1 MKTLLSSSLPATLVA
16 ALLALAGC
24 SKQKTPANSANGA
37 GSTLPADKVVA
48 TYNGGKI
55 TYGELEVE
63 AKPKIQEIQNSMYQ
77 ARKEVLERMA
87 VERIV
92 KAEAAKK
99 GQTEEAYIQARVE
112 ALPVSPPSDAEVK
125 EFFDRLK
132 AAGRIP
138 PDTKIE
144 QIKDQL
150 VQAITNQQRR
160 ASVQKVIDELRA
172 AANLQIDL
180 PAPRVEVAASGPARG
195 PSDAKVTIVE
205 FSDFQCPYCGAAFT
219 TVEQLMQQ
227 YAGKVKLVFR
237 QFPLPI
243 HPQAEKA
250 AEASLCAAD
259 QNKFWEFHDLLFR
272 NQKKLDVPELK
283 TYAASAGVADA
294 AKFAQCLDSGDKKKM
309 VDADLEAGQAVGV
322 NGTPAFFINGV
333 FLNGALPIEEFK
345 KIIDPELAAR

>member
-1 MKTLLSSSLPATLVA
+1 MKPLPSLSLAA
-16 ALLALAGC
+16 ALAASFFVLAGC
-24 SKQKTPANSANGA
+24 SKQKTPAANA
-37 GSTLPADKVVA
+37 SGSGTTLAADKVVA

-55 TYGELEVE
+55 TYGELEIE
-63 AKPKIQEIQNSMYQ
+63 AKPKLQEIQNQMYQ

-99 GQTEEAYIQARVE
+99 GQTEEQYIQARVE
-112 ALPVSPPSDAEVK
+112 ALPVTPPSDAEVK
-125 EFFDRLK
+125 DFFDRLK
-132 AAGRIP
+132 QAGRIP
-138 PDTKIE
+138 PDTKME

-150 VQAITNQQRR
+150 VQAMVNQQRR
-160 ASVQKVIDELRA
+160 TSVQKVIDELRTQ
-172 AANLQIDL
+172 ANLQIDL
-180 PAPRVEVAASGPARG
+180 PAPRVEVAATGPARG
-195 PSDAKVTIVE
+195 PADAKVTIVE
-205 FSDFQCPYCGAAFT
+205 FSDFQCPYCGAAFG

-259 QNKFWEFHDLLFR
+259 QGKFWEVHDLLFK
-272 NQKKLDVPELK
+272 NQKKLDASDLK
-283 TYAASAGVADA
+283 TYAASAGLDA
-294 AKFAQCLDSGDKKKM
+294 AKFAQCLDSGEKKKQ
-309 VDADLEAGQAVGV
+309 VDFDLEAGQAAGV

-345 KIIDPELAAR
+345 KVIDPELASR

>member
-1 MKTLLSSSLPATLVA
+1 MKILPSSSLAATLVA
-16 ALLALAGC
+16 ALLVLAGC
-24 SKQKTPANSANGA
+24 SKQKTPAANANGA
-37 GSTLPADKVVA
+37 ASALAADKVVA

-63 AKPKIQEIQNSMYQ
+63 AKPKIRELQNQMFQ
-77 ARKEVLERMA
+77 ARKETLESMA
-87 VERIV
+87 MERIV

-99 GQTEEAYIQARVE
+99 GQTEDEYMRARVE
-112 ALPVSPPSDAEVK
+112 AVPIAPPTDAEVQS
-125 EFFDRLK
+125 FYDRLK
-132 AAGRIP
+132 GAGRIP
-138 PDTKIE
+138 PETSLA
-144 QIKDQL
+144 QVKDQIIQ
-150 VQAITNQQRR
+150 VVM
-160 ASVQKVIDELRA
+160 SQKRQPVIRQVLDELRT

-205 FSDFQCPYCGAAFT
+205 FSDFQCPYCGSAFT

-259 QNKFWEFHDLLFR
+259 QGKFWEFHDMLFK
-272 NQKKLDVPELK
+272 NQKKLDISDLK
-283 TYAASAGVADA
+283 ANAAAVGLDGP
-294 AKFAQCLDSGDKKKM
+294 KFAQCLDSGEKKKQ
-309 VDADLEAGQAVGV
+309 VDLDLEAGQAVGV

-333 FLNGALPIEEFK
+333 FLNGAMPIEEFK
-345 KIIDPELAAR
+345 KIIDPELASK

>member
-1 MKTLLSSSLPATLVA
+1 MKPLPTFSLAVAFLASLS
-16 ALLALAGC
+16 LLASC
-24 SKQKTPANSANGA
+24 SKQKTPATGA
-37 GSTLPADKVVA
+37 TGASSLPPDKVVA

-55 TYGELEVE
+55 TSGELELE
-63 AKPKIQEIQNSMYQ
+63 AKPKLQEIQNSMYQ

-99 GQTEEAYIQARVE
+99 GQTEEQYIQARVE
-112 ALPVSPPSDAEVK
+112 ALPTTPPSDAEVK
-125 EFFDRLK
+125 EFYDRLK
-132 AAGRIP
+132 AANRIP
-138 PDTKIE
+138 PDTTLD

-150 VQAITNQQRR
+150 IQAITNQQKRS
-160 ASVQKVIDELRA
+160 SVQKVIEELRS
-172 AANLQIDL
+172 AANLQIEL
-180 PAPRVEVAASGPARG
+180 PAPRVEVAATGPTRG
-195 PSDAKVTIVE
+195 PTDARVTIVE
-205 FSDFQCPYCGAAFT
+205 FSDFQCPYCGAAFG

-272 NQKKLDVPELK
+272 NQKKLDPSDLK
-283 TYAASAGVADA
+283 AYAASAGLDGP
-294 AKFAQCLDSGDKKKM
+294 KFAQCLDSGDKKKQ
-309 VDADLEAGQAVGV
+309 VDFDLAAGQAAGV

-333 FLNGALPIEEFK
+333 FLNGAMPIEEFK
-345 KIIDPELAAR
+345 KVIDPELASR

>member
-1 MKTLLSSSLPATLVA
+1 MKLLAPRFLPA
-16 ALLALAGC
+16 ALLASLAVLAGC
-24 SKQKTPANSANGA
+24 AKQKTPAVSGA
-37 GSTLPADKVVA
+37 GNTLAASQVVA

-63 AKPKIQEIQNSMYQ
+63 AKPKLQEIQNQMYT

-99 GQTEEAYIQARVE
+99 NQTEEQYIQARVE
-112 ALPVSPPSDAEVK
+112 ALPVTQPSDADVK

-132 AAGRIP
+132 TAGRIP
-138 PDTKIE
+138 ADTKLD

-150 VQAITNQQRR
+150 VQAMVNQQRR
-160 ASVQKVIDELRA
+160 ASVQKVIDELRTS
-172 AANLQIDL
+172 ANLQIDL
-180 PAPRVEVAASGPARG
+180 PPPRVEVAATGPARG
-195 PSDAKVTIVE
+195 PGDAKVTIVE
-205 FSDFQCPYCGAAFT
+205 FSDFQCPYCGAAFA

-259 QNKFWEFHDLLFR
+259 QGKFWEFYDLLFK
-272 NQKKLDVPELK
+272 NQKKLDVSELK
-283 TYAASAGVADA
+283 SYAASAGLDGP
-294 AKFAQCLDSGDKKKM
+294 KFAQCLDSGEKKKQ
-309 VDADLEAGQAVGV
+309 VDADIEAGQAAGV

-333 FLNGALPIEEFK
+333 FINGAMPIDEFK
-345 KIIDPELAAR
+345 KVIDPELASR

>member
-1 MKTLLSSSLPATLVA
+1 MKLPLSRSLPT
-16 ALLALAGC
+16 ALLASLFVLAGC
-24 SKQKTPANSANGA
+24 AKQKVAAASGGSGA
-37 GSTLPADKVVA
+37 LPADRVVA

-63 AKPKIQEIQNSMYQ
+63 AKPKLQEIQNQMYT

-99 GQTEEAYIQARVE
+99 GQTEEQYIQARVE
-112 ALPVSPPSDAEVK
+112 ALPVSQPSDADVK

-138 PDTKIE
+138 PDTKLE

-150 VQAITNQQRR
+150 VQAMVNQQRR
-160 ASVQKVIDELRA
+160 ASVQKVIEELRT

-180 PAPRVEVAASGPARG
+180 PPPRVEVAATGPARG
-195 PSDAKVTIVE
+195 PTDAKVTIVE
-205 FSDFQCPYCGAAFT
+205 FSDFQCPYCGAAYT

-250 AEASLCAAD
+250 AEASLCAQD
-259 QNKFWEFHDLLFR
+259 QGKFWEFHDLLFK
-272 NQKKLDVPELK
+272 NQKKLDVSDLK
-283 TYAASAGVADA
+283 TYAGSAGLDA
-294 AKFAQCLDSGDKKKM
+294 AKFATCLDSGEKKKQ
-309 VDADLEAGQAVGV
+309 VDQDLEAGQAAGV

-333 FLNGALPIEEFK
+333 FLNGAMPIEEFK
-345 KIIDPELAAR
+345 KVIDPELASR

>member
-1 MKTLLSSSLPATLVA
+1 MKPLPRLSLAA
-16 ALLALAGC
+16 ALAASLLVLAAC
-24 SKQKTPANSANGA
+24 SKQKTPAANANGS

-55 TYGELEVE
+55 TYGELEIE
-63 AKPKIQEIQNSMYQ
+63 AKPKILEIQNQIYQ

-99 GQTEEAYIQARVE
+99 GQTEEQYIQARVE
-112 ALPVSPPSDAEVK
+112 ALPVTPPSDAEVK

-132 AAGRIP
+132 QAGRIP
-138 PDTKIE
+138 PDTKLE

-150 VQAITNQQRR
+150 VQAMVNQQKRT
-160 ASVQKVIDELRA
+160 SVQKVIDELRTQ
-172 AANLQIDL
+172 ANLQIDL
-180 PAPRVEVAASGPARG
+180 PAPRVEVAATGPARG
-195 PSDAKVTIVE
+195 PADAKVTIIE
-205 FSDFQCPYCGAAFT
+205 FSDFQCPYCGQAFG
-219 TVEQLMQQ
+219 TVEQLMPQ

-243 HPQAEKA
+243 HQQAEKA

-259 QNKFWEFHDLLFR
+259 QGKFWELHDLMFK
-272 NQKKLDVPELK
+272 NQKKLDISDIK
-283 TYAASAGVADA
+283 TYAASAGLDG
-294 AKFAQCLDSGDKKKM
+294 AKFSQCLDSGDKKKQ
-309 VDADLEAGQAVGV
+309 VEADIEAGQAAGV

-345 KIIDPELAAR
+345 KVIDPELASR

>member
-1 MKTLLSSSLPATLVA
+1 MKLLPSPLSAAAVA
-16 ALLALAGC
+16 FLFVLAGC
-24 SKQKTPANSANGA
+24 AKQKTPATSGA
-37 GSTLPADKVVA
+37 GHALAADQVVA

-63 AKPKIQEIQNSMYQ
+63 AKPKIQEIQNQMYQ
-77 ARKEVLERMA
+77 ARREVLERMA

-99 GQTEEAYIQARVE
+99 GQTEEQYIQARVE
-112 ALPVSPPSDAEVK
+112 ALPVTQPSDAEVK

-132 AAGRIP
+132 SANRIP
-138 PDTKIE
+138 ADTKLE
-144 QIKDQL
+144 TIKDQL
-150 VQAITNQQRR
+150 VQAMLNQQRR
-160 ASVQKVIDELRA
+160 TSVQKVVDELRT

-180 PAPRVEVAASGPARG
+180 PPPRVEVAATGPARG
-195 PSDAKVTIVE
+195 PGDAKVTIVE
-205 FSDFQCPYCGAAFT
+205 FSDFQCPYCGAAYT

-243 HPQAEKA
+243 HPNAEKA

-259 QNKFWEFHDLLFR
+259 QGKFWEFYDLLFK
-272 NQKKLDVPELK
+272 NQKKLEVADLK
-283 TYAASAGVADA
+283 GYAGSAGLDA
-294 AKFAQCLDSGDKKKM
+294 TKFGQCLDSGEKKKQ
-309 VDADLEAGQAVGV
+309 VDSDVEAGQAAGV

-333 FLNGALPIEEFK
+333 FINGAMPIDEFK
-345 KIIDPELAAR
+345 KVIDPELASR

>member
-1 MKTLLSSSLPATLVA
+1 MKILPSSSLAAAVVA
-16 ALLALAGC
+16 AFLVLPGC
-24 SKQKTPANSANGA
+24 SKAKTPSASASA
-37 GSTLPADKVVA
+37 GTPAADKVVA

-63 AKPKIQEIQNSMYQ
+63 AKPKLQEIQNQMYT

-99 GQTEEAYIQARVE
+99 GQTEEQYIQARVE
-112 ALPVSPPSDAEVK
+112 ALPIAPPSDADVK

-150 VQAITNQQRR
+150 VQAMVNQQRR
-160 ASVQKVIDELRA
+160 TSVQKVIDELRT

-180 PAPRVEVAASGPARG
+180 PPPRVEVAATGPARG
-195 PSDAKVTIVE
+195 PGDAKVTIVE
-205 FSDFQCPYCGAAFT
+205 FSDFQCPYCGAAFG
-219 TVEQLMQQ
+219 TVEQLMTQ

-259 QNKFWEFHDLLFR
+259 QGKFWEFHDLLFK
-272 NQKKLDVPELK
+272 NQKKLDASDLK
-283 TYAASAGVADA
+283 TYAASAGLDG
-294 AKFAQCLDSGDKKKM
+294 AKFSQCLDSGDKKKQ
-309 VDADLEAGQAVGV
+309 VDADLEAGQAAGV

-333 FLNGALPIEEFK
+333 FLNGAMPIEEFK
-345 KIIDPELAAR
+345 KIIDPELASR

>member
-1 MKTLLSSSLPATLVA
+1 MKLPPSRSLPAVVVA
-16 ALLALAGC
+16 SLFVLAGC
-24 SKQKTPANSANGA
+24 AKQKVPAASGGSSA
-37 GSTLPADKVVA
+37 LPADKVVA

-63 AKPKIQEIQNSMYQ
+63 AKPKLQEIQNQMYT

-99 GQTEEAYIQARVE
+99 GQTEEQYIQARVE
-112 ALPVSPPSDAEVK
+112 ALPVTQPSDAEVK

-138 PDTKIE
+138 PDTKLE

-150 VQAITNQQRR
+150 VQAMVNQQRR
-160 ASVQKVIDELRA
+160 ASVQKVIEELRT

-180 PAPRVEVAASGPARG
+180 PPPRVEVAATGPARG
-195 PSDAKVTIVE
+195 PTDAKVTIVE
-205 FSDFQCPYCGAAFT
+205 FSDFQCPYCGAAYT

-250 AEASLCAAD
+250 AEASLCAQD
-259 QNKFWEFHDLLFR
+259 QGKFWEFYDLLFK
-272 NQKKLDVPELK
+272 NQKKLDVSDLK
-283 TYAASAGVADA
+283 TYAASAGLDA
-294 AKFAQCLDSGDKKKM
+294 AKFATCLDGGEKKKQ
-309 VDADLEAGQAVGV
+309 VDLDLEAGQAAGV

-333 FLNGALPIEEFK
+333 FLNGAMPIEEFK
-345 KIIDPELAAR
+345 KVIDPELASR

>member
-1 MKTLLSSSLPATLVA
+1 MKPLVRGS
-16 ALLALAGC
+16 LLAAVLASLSVFTGC
-24 SKQKTPANSANGA
+24 SKQKTPAAS
-37 GSTLPADKVVA
+37 GSGGTLPADQVVA
-48 TYNGGKI
+48 TYTGGKI

-63 AKPKIQEIQNSMYQ
+63 AKPKVQEIQNQLYT
-77 ARKEVLERMA
+77 ARREVLERMA

-99 GQTEEAYIQARVE
+99 GQTEEQYIQARVE
-112 ALPVSPPSDAEVK
+112 ALPITPPSDAEVK
-125 EFFDRLK
+125 DLYDRLK
-132 AAGRIP
+132 TAGRIP
-138 PDTKIE
+138 ADTQLD

-150 VQAITNQQRR
+150 VQAIINQQRR
-160 ASVQKVIDELRA
+160 ASVQKIIDELRTQ
-172 AANLQIDL
+172 ANLQIDL
-180 PAPRVEVAASGPARG
+180 PPPRVDVAASGPARG
-195 PSDAKVTIVE
+195 PGDAKVTIIE

-259 QNKFWEFHDLLFR
+259 QGKFWEFYDLLFK

-283 TYAASAGVADA
+283 TYAASAGVPDA
-294 AKFAQCLDSGDKKKM
+294 GKFAQCLDSGDKKKQ
-309 VDADLEAGQAVGV
+309 VDSDIEAGQAAGV

-333 FLNGALPIEEFK
+333 FINGAMPIEEFK
-345 KIIDPELAAR
+345 KVIDPELASR

>member
-1 MKTLLSSSLPATLVA
+1 MKPLPSLSLAA
-16 ALLALAGC
+16 ALAASLLLVAGC
-24 SKQKTPANSANGA
+24 SKQKTPAANANGS

-55 TYGELEVE
+55 TYGELEIE
-63 AKPKIQEIQNSMYQ
+63 AKPKILEIQNQMYQ

-99 GQTEEAYIQARVE
+99 GQTEEQYIQTRVD
-112 ALPVSPPSDAEVK
+112 ALPVTPPSDAEVK
-125 EFFDRLK
+125 DFFDRLK
-132 AAGRIP
+132 QAGRIP
-138 PDTKIE
+138 PDTKLE

-150 VQAITNQQRR
+150 VQAMVNQQKRT
-160 ASVQKVIDELRA
+160 SVQKVIDELRTQ
-172 AANLQIDL
+172 ANLQIDL

-195 PSDAKVTIVE
+195 PGDAKVTIVE
-205 FSDFQCPYCGAAFT
+205 FSDFQCPYCGQAFG

-243 HPQAEKA
+243 HQQAEKA

-259 QNKFWEFHDLLFR
+259 QGKFWELHDMMFK
-272 NQKKLDVPELK
+272 NQKKLDVSDIK
-283 TYAASAGVADA
+283 TYAASAGLDGT
-294 AKFAQCLDSGDKKKM
+294 KFSQCLDSGEKKKQ
-309 VDADLEAGQAVGV
+309 VDSDIEAGQAAGV

-345 KIIDPELAAR
+345 KVIDPELASR